1 MNGLRPA
8 VVGLIGAAVITTF
21 ISVFFPE
28 GEVISVIKSSSF
40 YEMLVIL
47 GATLIMSI
55 KKIHPIIIVLVS
67 ALFGIIVGCI

>member
-21 ISVFFPE
+21 VSVFFPD
-28 GEVISVIKSSSF
+28 GEIIDVIKSSSF

-47 GATLIMSI
+47 IATLFMSF
-55 KKIHPIIIVLVS
+55 KKVHPIIVVLVS
-67 ALFGIIVGCI
+67 ALFGIIIGWI